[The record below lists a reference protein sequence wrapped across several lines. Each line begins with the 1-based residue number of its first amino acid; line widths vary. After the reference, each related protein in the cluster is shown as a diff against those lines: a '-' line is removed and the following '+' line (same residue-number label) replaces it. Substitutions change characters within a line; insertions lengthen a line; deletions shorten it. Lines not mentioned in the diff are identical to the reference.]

1 VSIAFL
7 VITAGWLFPLAVA
20 VAAGRLDGLTG
31 VAIAYAPLLVLAF
44 RFKAGATA
52 EQEI

>member
-1 VSIAFL
+1 
-7 VITAGWLFPLAVA
+7 VA